1 MGRGALAAPRVCP
14 QGSSRGS
21 TESLG
26 DLGWVLACGMPSVFV
41 LGRKRGAGEVVGGER
56 DLGVEAGGEA
66 GHELSGISGVMWVI
80 FGSW

>member
-26 DLGWVLACGMPSVFV
+26 DLGWVLAFGMPSVFV
-41 LGRKRGAGEVVGGER
+41 LGRKRGAGEVVGGQR